1 MDFSLWE
8 EVQRRMA
15 AGPGP
20 QRESAKAFQ
29 ARLRKTAL
37 AIPEP
42 VVRKMLGDIKRRAQS
57 IYDNKGGH
65 IPRD

>member
-1 MDFSLWE
+1 
-8 EVQRRMA
+8 MA